1 MAYNTHLAERIRAA
15 VKRQPGI
22 TEKQMFGGIGFL
34 LHGNLLV
41 GVWKE
46 SLIVRLGPEVGTA
59 ALSEPHVGPMDITG
73 KPMKGW
79 VMVAPAGLDKDCDLQ
94 TWIRLALSFVKGL
107 GPKSALKNAR
117 LPKSETRKQT

>member
-79 VMVAPAGLDKDCDLQ
+79 VIIAPEGLATKTDLQ
-94 TWIRLALSFVKGL
+94 TWITLAMQFVKGL
-107 GPKSALKNAR
+107 EPKSAVK
-117 LPKSETRKQT
+117 KTRSRKPE